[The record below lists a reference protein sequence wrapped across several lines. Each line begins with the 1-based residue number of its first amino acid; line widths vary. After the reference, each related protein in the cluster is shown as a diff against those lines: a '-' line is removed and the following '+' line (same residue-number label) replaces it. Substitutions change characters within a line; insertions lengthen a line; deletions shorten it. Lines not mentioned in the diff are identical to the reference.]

1 MAGGRQTSLGRRGHG
16 SEVFGGTPVGNR
28 VKLPRGAGEPIAV
41 YINGVEQ
48 ERGRDYVVRDGQI
61 VFNEPIYK
69 ENLKRLSPLRKLALG
84 FGVVGNYERNEAVD
98 VEFQLAG
105 KRVLRSDVPIES
117 SSPGSR
123 THTP

>member
-1 MAGGRQTSLGRRGHG
+1 MTEGNRDALQRRGHG

-28 VKLPRGAGEPIAV
+28 VNLPRGAAEPINV

-48 ERGRDYVVRDGQI
+48 ERGRDYLVRSGQV

-69 ENLKRLSPLRKLALG
+69 EDLKRLSRWRKLGLG

-105 KRVLRSDVPIES
+105 KRVLRSDVPIVS
-117 SSPGSR
+117 RSPGSSTR
-123 THTP
+123 GS